1 LAIIGERL
9 PGKADLAPV
18 LASCVFLV
26 FSWSML
32 WFFQQM
38 PGWMAYLDSW
48 DILGILAY
56 IQAFALLESVIVLL
70 LVIVVAIVLP
80 ANWFRDRFAAQ
91 GSMMVFVITFWTV
104 LFQGIAFALPLWSSG
119 QLLFGL
125 MLPLV
130 SIVVACALVHR
141 SEKAEKAIRALA
153 DRLTVFL
160 YIYVPLGFL
169 GLIVVVARNIL

>member
-1 LAIIGERL
+1 
-9 PGKADLAPV
+9 
-18 LASCVFLV
+18 
-26 FSWSML
+26 
-32 WFFQQM
+32 
-38 PGWMAYLDSW
+38 
-48 DILGILAY
+48 
-56 IQAFALLESVIVLL
+56 
-70 LVIVVAIVLP
+70 
-80 ANWFRDRFAAQ
+80 
-91 GSMMVFVITFWTV
+91 MMVFMITFWTL

-119 QLLFGL
+119 QLLLGL

-160 YIYVPLGFL
+160 YIYVPLGLL

>member
-1 LAIIGERL
+1 MAIIRERL
-9 PGKADLAPV
+9 PGKVDLAPV

-56 IQAFALLESVIVLL
+56 IQAFALLESVLILL
-70 LVIVVAIVLP
+70 LVILVAIILP
-80 ANWFRDRFAAQ
+80 AKWFRNRFAAQ
-91 GSMMVFVITFWTV
+91 GSMMVFMLTFWTV
-104 LFQGIAFALPLWSSG
+104 LFQAIAFALPLWSSG
-119 QLLFGL
+119 QLLLGL
-125 MLPLV
+125 VLPLV
-130 SIVVACALVHR
+130 SIVVAGALVHR
-141 SEKAEKAIRALA
+141 SEKAEKTIRALA

-160 YIYVPLGFL
+160 YIYVPLGCL
-169 GLIVVVARNIL
+169 GLIVVVARNTL

>member
-1 LAIIGERL
+1 MTTIRERL

-32 WFFQQM
+32 WFLQQM
-38 PGWMAYLDSW
+38 PGWMAFLDSW

-56 IQAFALLESVIVLL
+56 VQAFALLESVLVLL
-70 LVIVVAIVLP
+70 PVIVVAIILP

-91 GSMMVFVITFWTV
+91 GSMMVFTITFWTV

-119 QLLFGL
+119 QLLLGL
-125 MLPLV
+125 MLPLA

-160 YIYVPLGFL
+160 YIYIPLGFL
-169 GLIVVVARNIL
+169 GLIVVAARNIL